1 MIHGFRDVMIMIHFV
16 LVHILVVLMS
26 SECLPECR
34 YTSTRYSLME
44 LFHTL
49 KTLPRLVVLDGRYL
63 ET

>member
-1 MIHGFRDVMIMIHFV
+1 MIMIHFV